1 MLFLNTDNE
10 SLGGR
15 PLAIA
20 TASPI
25 GEALV
30 VEEID
35 RIRDLREPASGLR
48 REEGS

>member
-10 SLGGR
+10 TLGGR

-20 TASPI
+20 TASSI

-35 RIRDLREPASGLR
+35 RVRGLNEPASGLSR
-48 REEGS
+48 GES